1 MSKPDIA
8 TPMGRQSGMT
18 LVELVVALV
27 VIAMTFAMAAGALR
41 VLAQSGGIGSELIG
55 RHDMFSRG
63 IDALRR
69 DVERLERIA
78 LGKQSGDPQLE
89 FAGSDRAM
97 AFVVVEPPF
106 PSHAGL
112 FLVRYTVIERD
123 RVDVV
128 VRSRSPY
135 VAGSPLPASRAGD
148 DVTVLEGPYRFSFSY
163 LERREG
169 NERWVARWTE
179 KTTLPVLVKLDVID
193 RETGV
198 AALPPIVFRPRVE
211 AEQGC
216 AKPGGGPCTMARQQA
231 TAPPPAQE
239 KRP

>member
-1 MSKPDIA
+1 MSKPDISA
-8 TPMGRQSGMT
+8 PAARQSGMT
-18 LVELVVALV
+18 LVELLVALV

-41 VLAQSGGIGSELIG
+41 VLAQSGGIGTELIG

-69 DVERLERIA
+69 DVERFERIA
-78 LGKQSGDPQLE
+78 LGKQSADPQLE
-89 FAGSDRAM
+89 FAGNERAM

-112 FLVRYTVIERD
+112 FLVRYTIIERD
-123 RVDVV
+123 RSEFV
-128 VRSRSPY
+128 VRSRSRY
-135 VAGSPLPASRAGD
+135 IVGSQMPASRAVD
-148 DVTVLEGPYRFSFSY
+148 EVNVLEGPYRFSFSY

-169 NERWVARWTE
+169 NERWVRRWTE
-179 KTTLPVLVKLDVID
+179 KTTLPVLVKLDVVD
-193 RETGV
+193 WETGT
-198 AALPPIVFRPRVE
+198 AALPPILLRPRVE

-216 AKPGGGPCTMARQQA
+216 SKPGGGPCTMARQQA
-231 TAPPPAQE
+231 TAAPPAQE